1 MIISLTTNNGSY
13 RAILNLKYL
22 KEQCYT
28 RHFKM
33 ESTRHAIYMI
43 KPDMF
48 LASLRMK
55 DDFYS
60 IPVHK
65 TQKFLKFLP
74 KGKALQYNAMP
85 NGYIDASRF
94 LINY

>member
-1 MIISLTTNNGSY
+1 
-13 RAILNLKYL
+13 
-22 KEQCYT
+22 
-28 RHFKM
+28 M

-48 LASLRMK
+48 LASLRIK

-65 TQKFLKFLP
+65 TQKFLKFLL
-74 KGKALQYNAMP
+74 KGKALQYNGMP

-94 LINY
+94 LIKY